1 MKNFLGALLAAVLVF
16 VSVPTAFAQ
25 ATESITAEPVSAAGL
40 QDVTLTGADWP
51 VGLAIFILPCPDVTD
66 EADATGDTCDTTNLT
81 PATVGEDGTF
91 EVTANWDIPDGGL
104 VFAAGDPANSAGAV
118 GTVEVAAAAD
128 AGDDDD
134 ADADDDAAADDD
146 ADADTETADSDLAET
161 GPGETQVLLNLGV
174 VLLFGGYV
182 AHRGARRFR

>member
-1 MKNFLGALLAAVLVF
+1 MKNFLGAVLTALILF
-16 VSVPTAFAQ
+16 ITVPTAFAQ
-25 ATESITAEPVSAAGL
+25 TGESITAESVPEAGV

-51 VGLAIFILPCPDVTD
+51 AGLAIFILPCPDVTD
-66 EADATGDTCDTTNLT
+66 EADATGDTCDTSSLT

-91 EVTANWDIPDGGL
+91 EVTANWDVPAAGL
-104 VFAAGDPANSAGAV
+104 VFAAGDPASTAGAV
-118 GTVEVAAAAD
+118 GTVEVAAAGDDGAAEDPAEEEPAAD
-128 AGDDDD
+128 A
-134 ADADDDAAADDD
+134 
-146 ADADTETADSDLAET
+146 ETADSDLAET